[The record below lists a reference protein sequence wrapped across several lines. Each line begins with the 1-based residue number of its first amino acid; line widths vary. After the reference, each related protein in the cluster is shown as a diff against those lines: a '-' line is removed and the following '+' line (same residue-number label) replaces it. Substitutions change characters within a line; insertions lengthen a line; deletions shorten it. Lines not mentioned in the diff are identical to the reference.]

1 MAKYL
6 FDEYHLDVAER
17 RLIRGKE
24 EVRLRGKLFDT
35 LCVLVTNAGK
45 LVRKD
50 ELMRAVWPDTIVEEN
65 NVDHCVSHLRKALRG
80 KVNQFIETVPRQGYR
95 FVCPVRD
102 HNVLELPINISDAQR
117 RDPPEMPPQKIMSFV
132 TQDGVNIAYSQC
144 GAGPPLVK
152 AANWLNHLEFEWRSP
167 IWAHWVTELTRHH
180 TLYRYD
186 ERGNGLS
193 DWNIDDFSF
202 QAWVRDFEQLID
214 TIQLDK
220 FALLGISQ
228 GGAVAVSYAARH
240 SERVSKLILYGA
252 FSRGWML
259 RNTPGEIER
268 RNALL
273 TLVRLGWGKDNPAF
287 RQLWTTL
294 FMPQATPEQS
304 DWFNEL
310 QRVTT
315 SPENAAQLMLEAG
328 KINVVDLLPK
338 VKCPVLVLHSR
349 EDAAIPVTEGR
360 LLAARIPGAKFVE
373 LPSCNHLVVP
383 QEPAW
388 GVFLQALGEFMAWD
402 EGDKVAAAGLQ
413 ASSSR

>member
-1 MAKYL
+1 M
-6 FDEYHLDVAER
+6 
-17 RLIRGKE
+17 
-24 EVRLRGKLFDT
+24 
-35 LCVLVTNAGK
+35 
-45 LVRKD
+45 
-50 ELMRAVWPDTIVEEN
+50 
-65 NVDHCVSHLRKALRG
+65 
-80 KVNQFIETVPRQGYR
+80 
-95 FVCPVRD
+95 
-102 HNVLELPINISDAQR
+102 NIS
-117 RDPPEMPPQKIMSFV
+117 
-132 TQDGVNIAYSQC
+132 YSQC

-167 IWAHWVTELTRHH
+167 IWAHRVTELTRHH
-180 TLYRYD
+180 TLHRYD

-193 DWNIDDFSF
+193 DWNIHDFSF
-202 QAWVRDFEQLID
+202 RAWVRDFEQLID

-240 SERVSKLILYGA
+240 PERVSKLILYGA

-273 TLVRLGWGKDNPAF
+273 TVVRLGWGEDNPAF

-315 SPENAAQLMLEAG
+315 SPNNAAQQMLEAG
-328 KINVVDLLPK
+328 KINVIDLLPR
-338 VKCPVLVLHSR
+338 VKCPTLVLHSR

-360 LLAARIPGAKFVE
+360 LLAARIPRAKLVE

-383 QEPAW
+383 QETAW
-388 GVFLQALGEFMAWD
+388 GVFCKRW
-402 EGDKVAAAGLQ
+402 
-413 ASSSR
+413 ASSWNGTKVIRSRRPGCKPRARVRLGQVVVPTVLQKLRLGSFTTSVTPNLLLCRGSSYKTPNGLTR